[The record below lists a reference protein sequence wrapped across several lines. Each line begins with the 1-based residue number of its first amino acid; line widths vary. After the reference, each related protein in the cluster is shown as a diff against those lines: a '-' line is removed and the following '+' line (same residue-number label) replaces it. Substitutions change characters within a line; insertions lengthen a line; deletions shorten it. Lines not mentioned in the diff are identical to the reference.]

1 MTARCAF
8 VDVDETLVAQVTLF
22 SLLLFDGAERGVGGQ
37 ARAHLAGLRSLR
49 ARGVPRAV
57 TNRAYYTWW
66 QGRSLAEVAAAGRRW
81 FARQLSEGGFFHEA
95 VLADLAA
102 RTSDGF
108 AIVLV
113 SGSFA
118 PALDPIAEHIG
129 AAAVLCTDLDSSAGR
144 YTGVVRATMLG
155 PDKARAVGAYARA
168 HGTDLGRSIAYGD
181 HVSDAPMLDL
191 AGERVV
197 VGEGMPGYP
206 ATRSIRTGV
215 SEPVDR

>member
-49 ARGVPRAV
+49 ARGV
-57 TNRAYYTWW
+57 
-66 QGRSLAEVAAAGRRW
+66 
-81 FARQLSEGGFFHEA
+81 FHEA

-129 AAAVLCTDLDSSAGR
+129 AAAVLCTDLESSAGR

-155 PDKARAVGAYARA
+155 PDKARAVAAYARA